1 MNDDQKWLEAA
12 AALEQDILYLKA
24 ASRSSALPHG
34 LDQEIGYLKVA
45 VGVYRKNA
53 AAGVAVA
60 EPGRSVL
67 HQRSFMHVPAGF
79 HGHAARFQN
88 RKS

>member
-24 ASRSSALPHG
+24 ASRAGELPHR

-45 VGVYRKNA
+45 VSVYRKNA
-53 AAGVAVA
+53 AAGVAWPSPDDLYCINIPSCMSLPVA
-60 EPGRSVL
+60 TDTRRDFKIAS
-67 HQRSFMHVPAGF
+67 
-79 HGHAARFQN
+79 
-88 RKS
+88 